1 MITILCGIFE
11 RTVRIRDIMRQ
22 VNKML
27 DDLEAL
33 IRGDLVED
41 R

>member
-1 MITILCGIFE
+1 VIS
-11 RTVRIRDIMRQ
+11 RRQ

-41 R
+41 